1 MINRNENTYHSSL
14 ILFFLGLVGFTFK
27 LLFNAFLARH
37 LSSALFGDFSVALS
51 VFNIIS
57 AYMLFGT
64 ATSSLRFFSGYLK
77 KSQHDVAEK
86 YLRWNLRIVFISSF
100 VFLILLAIF
109 TIVILGLHIFH
120 LHDIREYHLVI
131 YFLWLAPIGALSLLL
146 TTYLLCD
153 RNIYLGTFFGSA
165 GFYFFGFLLLIP
177 AVYIFNIRLHS
188 DGLWLL
194 MCCIMVTAVIIQ
206 LLILLLRMRVL
217 FANSLSKLFDRTPSD
232 KTHEKEWW
240 RVSIKLI
247 FNQLIFLIVTALDLL
262 LLKIIDPSKEAVG
275 CYAVAMTIAGIIWIT
290 QQSIFQFISPQISSL
305 IESSDGK
312 HQLQHLIK
320 RTQLINIA
328 LNLLLIVI
336 IILLTDPILKFFG
349 PDYFAAKD
357 VLWILLLSSF
367 VAVLS
372 TGAPKLLAYSG
383 NENSLLKISI
393 CQILVMLIAGPFL
406 IYFYGTIGAALT
418 ALLTWIVRTIFSIY
432 FVRKK
437 LRIKAGVW
445 V

>member
-1 MINRNENTYHSSL
+1 MTEHKQNTYHSSL
-14 ILFFLGLVGFTFK
+14 ILFFLGLVGFAFK

-37 LSSALFGDFSVALS
+37 LSSTLFGDFSVALS

-77 KSQHDVAEK
+77 KNQHDVAEK
-86 YLRWNLRIVFISSF
+86 YVRWNLRIVFISSF

-109 TIVILGLHIFH
+109 TIIILGLHIFH

-177 AVYIFNIRLHS
+177 AVYLFNIRLHS

-217 FANSLSKLFDRTPSD
+217 FANSLSKLFDRTHDD
-232 KTHEKEWW
+232 KKYEKEWW

-247 FNQLIFLIVTALDLL
+247 FNQLIFLIVTSLDLL

-275 CYAVAMTIAGIIWIT
+275 CYAAAMTVAGIIWIT
-290 QQSIFQFISPQISSL
+290 QQSIYQFISPQISSL

-312 HQLQHLIK
+312 NQLQHLIN
-320 RTQLINIA
+320 RTQIINIT
-328 LNLLLIVI
+328 LNLLLIFI
-336 IILLTDPILKFFG
+336 IILLTDPILRFFG
-349 PDYFAAKD
+349 PDYLAAKD
-357 VLWILLLSSF
+357 ALWILLLSSLF
-367 VAVLS
+367 AVLS
-372 TGAPKLLAYSG
+372 TAGPKLLAYSG

-393 CQILVMLIAGPFL
+393 YQILVMLIAGPFL
-406 IYFYGTIGAALT
+406 IYFYVMVGAALT
-418 ALLTWIVRTIFSIY
+418 ALLTWLVRMVFSIY
-432 FVRKK
+432 YVRKK
-437 LRIKAGVW
+437 LGIKAGVW
-445 V
+445 F